1 MSDLSDVDTGPNVS
15 PALEPRDFIPES
27 DMESDPGHDESSFNI
42 ITPSR
47 VAAAQSNRL
56 GKRPRSDLSSPDSDE
71 STNNGSIL
79 QSEIHMLKEAVCE
92 MRDALKQLV
101 GQKESKLDPDPSTTS
116 DSSIHT
122 TPKRTRLSSKLR
134 VSHNTHS
141 TVLPCMCNV
150 IISKRSEKRMQL

>member
-27 DMESDPGHDESSFNI
+27 DMESDPGHDESSSDI
-42 ITPSR
+42 ITTPLR

-56 GKRPRSDLSSPDSDE
+56 GKRPQSDLSSPDSDE

-116 DSSIHT
+116 DSSIYT

-150 IISKRSEKRMQL
+150 IISKRSEKRMH